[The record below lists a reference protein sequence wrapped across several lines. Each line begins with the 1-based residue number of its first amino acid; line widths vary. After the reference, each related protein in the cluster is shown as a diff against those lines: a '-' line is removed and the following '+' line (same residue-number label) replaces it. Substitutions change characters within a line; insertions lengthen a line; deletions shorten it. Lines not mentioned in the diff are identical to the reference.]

1 MLSVGE
7 LQART
12 YEERME
18 DVLRELPIRSSEWT
32 NYNPSDPGI
41 TILENMTAFS
51 ALQGAEIVTLS
62 YRARMALL
70 KMAGFVPQR
79 GKCARIL
86 LSADHVASPVTLK
99 AGDRFHLGDL
109 TFETNRDNRVGGL
122 KIQGVFVC
130 EDDTFR
136 DVSFIL
142 DREISV
148 PARVFGDSPKKGN
161 SVYFIMDGDPSDLK
175 EMIFYIKTVE
185 SGVRNSTNDRTEH
198 IFADIE
204 WECFTSA
211 GFTKIGVRD
220 FTSAF
225 VNSGEIRMTLPE
237 EKLAVC
243 DEAPIRG
250 YCIRAVLGRAEY
262 DIIPKITNIY
272 GFLFEVWQ
280 KDTRAFS
287 QIYNRNDK
295 VTINSPIGKEVYYL
309 VFGKEKKGSSYRRYE
324 LVNSLEQ
331 NGRYCTYENGQDGS
345 VTFSFSEKDFGYAP
359 MKCKE
364 CVRVIIY
371 SEEIMRRYNVGKVIG
386 YDDQELDIP
395 ARNIVHETF
404 FLIARRVDP
413 QGDGYIY
420 DFVRPEKKAE
430 GALYYHLLEGEGR
443 IIIEDPGDFIDAD
456 LFMGSLAVTAG
467 SRGNISAGNL
477 LSIDREDISDGF
489 YNPGAGTGG
498 CFRENLEQVRERFL
512 QDMRTP
518 YRAVTAEDY
527 EYLVRTTPGLCI
539 RKAKAVMDENKNLVR
554 IAVLPDSD
562 DRFPKLSR
570 IYSDKIEER
579 LKERRLITSQFQI
592 LRPSFVAIGVKCT
605 VYVKRHYSDCKK
617 QIEDRIRAKVNYID
631 SDRNFGDRLMFED
644 VFHSIEDLPC
654 VEYVYDL
661 SLHSENN
668 KLAQMKE
675 YDIYPRFDC
684 LCYPGEIDLELVT
697 SDK

>member
-1 MLSVGE
+1 MLSVGD
-7 LQART
+7 LQGRT
-12 YEERME
+12 YEERIE

-79 GKCARIL
+79 GKCSRVL
-86 LSADHVASPVTLK
+86 LSSDHLSQSVKLK

-109 TFETNRDNRVGGL
+109 TFETNRDSMVGGL
-122 KIQGVFVC
+122 RLSAVFAQ
-130 EDDTFR
+130 EDDSFR
-136 DVSFIL
+136 DVSYIL

-148 PARVFGDSPKKGN
+148 PARVFGDAPKKGN
-161 SVYFIMDGDPSDLK
+161 SVYFVFDGDPSGQK
-175 EMIFYIKTVE
+175 EAIFYLKAVE
-185 SGVRNSTNDRTEH
+185 SKVRNSTNDRTEH

-204 WECFTSA
+204 WECFTDT
-211 GFTKIGVRD
+211 GFTTINVRD

-237 EKLAVC
+237 DKLARC
-243 DEAPIRG
+243 NETPIEG
-250 YCIRAVLGRAEY
+250 YCIRATLKRAEY
-262 DIIPKITNIY
+262 DIVPKITNIY

-295 VTINSPIGKEVYYL
+295 VTINSPIGKDVYYL

-324 LVNSLEQ
+324 LSTSTDQ
-331 NGRYCTYENGQDGS
+331 NGRFCLYKNNPDGS
-345 VTFSFSEKDFGYAP
+345 MTFTFSEKDFGCAP
-359 MKCKE
+359 MKSKE

-371 SEEIMRRYNVGKVIG
+371 SEEIMRRYSVGKVVG
-386 YDDQELDIP
+386 YDDQEMEIP
-395 ARNIVHETF
+395 GKNIVHETF
-404 FLIARRVDP
+404 FLIARR
-413 QGDGYIY
+413 QTEDGYIY

-456 LFMGSLAVTAG
+456 LFMGSVAVTDG

-477 LSIDREDISDGF
+477 LSIDDEDVEDGF

-498 CFRENLEQVRERFL
+498 CFRENLEKVRERFL
-512 QDMRTP
+512 VDMRTP

-527 EYLVRTTPGLCI
+527 EYLVKTTPGLCI
-539 RKAKAVMDENKNLVR
+539 RKAKAVMDDNKNLVR

-562 DRFPKLSR
+562 ERFPKLSK
-570 IYSDKIEER
+570 IYADKIEER
-579 LKERRLITSQFQI
+579 LSERRLITSQFQI
-592 LRPSFVAIGVKCT
+592 LRPSFAAIGVKCT
-605 VYVKRHYSDCKK
+605 VYVKRHYSDCRK
-617 QIEDRIRAKVNYID
+617 QIEDRIRAKVDYIN